1 MSGNFSGANPASHFM
16 FVGRQKSADGG
27 AFISFL
33 IFIHKIKFSM
43 FVDDSIAHF
52 CVFFSSEVTLW
63 LHILQRRY
71 YIRTGNLN
79 PSCRSHARLWL
90 SEKIYTGYKIL
101 SEKIRTQI
109 WVQIS
114 ELRLTQPL
122 ICLLFVLYFCV
133 LHHGSLLPCGVY
145 WALQRDQWT
154 TSSLLN
160 TGGGYFLAEVQ
171 LLVASCDRVP
181 AGQKKPKPFLKY
193 FTNNEPK
200 Q

>member
-114 ELRLTQPL
+114 WVAINPAINLPFVCIVFLCFAPWLAAPMWSVLSSAAGPVDHIQSVEHRRG
-122 ICLLFVLYFCV
+122 LFSC
-133 LHHGSLLPCGVY
+133 
-145 WALQRDQWT
+145 R
-154 TSSLLN
+154 SSAPRSKLW
-160 TGGGYFLAEVQ
+160 
-171 LLVASCDRVP
+171 
-181 AGQKKPKPFLKY
+181 
-193 FTNNEPK
+193 
-200 Q
+200 